1 MFSPSRRYLS
11 SLFAEF
17 RRAAAA
23 AQRYE
28 DLRYRSASHA
38 RIAPDDIPRQVFE
51 ELYAGGEA
59 VESRR
64 PARRRSSSPRDQGG
78 PAKALS

>member
-1 MFSPSRRYLS
+1 VPSPSRSYLFGM
-11 SLFAEF
+11 LAEF

-28 DLRYRSASHA
+28 DLRYRSAHA
-38 RIAPDDIPRQVFE
+38 PADIPPRVFE
-51 ELYAGGEA
+51 EFYSVGEA

-64 PARRRSSSPRDQGG
+64 PRRLQADSPERQRTA
-78 PAKALS
+78 AKALS